1 MQRLVCDREVWR
13 WLLRGVEEFTDE
25 RLEEL
30 AVFGSKK
37 GPEVMAEVLLA
48 FARTFEP
55 VGDRDGCYLVTVSAE
70 GWGPPGTIKCAIQPF
85 WHFQTLLDRGDGTGR
100 YINLKWLNKVA
111 EALGVKYKIVV
122 VDMAPCEQKTEYR
135 CRALGSVS
143 SCSFLNQILVRVGEQ
158 AEGMD
163 CLKMCAWN
171 DKQNAKAEELFFSL
185 MKVTKQWRIGRIFG
199 GTSFV
204 KLFADLPTDSAAAGQ
219 IDHISLDEKSK
230 SSSLDV
236 IKRIWEISKHVDLKQ
251 ATVSGG
257 RGADPEAGWQAVVDY
272 FQGSN

>member
-70 GWGPPGTIKCAIQPF
+70 GWGPPGTIKCAILPF
-85 WHFQTLLDRGDGTGR
+85 WGDLGRGR
-100 YINLKWLNKVA
+100 YNLKCLNKVS
-111 EALGVKYKIVV
+111 EALGAKYKIVA
-122 VDMAPCEQKTEYR
+122 VDMATCEQKTEYR
-135 CRALGSVS
+135 CMDLGCRALGPNF
-143 SCSFLNQILVRVGEQ
+143 SCSFLNQILARVGEQ

-171 DKQNAKAEELFFSL
+171 DEQNVKAEKLFFSL

>member
-1 MQRLVCDREVWR
+1 MTVDATTSEWVTSSSRTVTCI
-13 WLLRGVEEFTDE
+13 
-25 RLEEL
+25 
-30 AVFGSKK
+30 SSPKK

-70 GWGPPGTIKCAIQPF
+70 GWGPPGTIKCAILPF
-85 WHFQTLLDRGDGTGR
+85 WGDLGRGR
-100 YINLKWLNKVA
+100 YNLKCLNKVS
-111 EALGVKYKIVV
+111 EALGAKYKIVA
-122 VDMAPCEQKTEYR
+122 VDMATCEQKTEYR
-135 CRALGSVS
+135 CMDLGCRALGPNFSE
-143 SCSFLNQILVRVGEQ
+143 LNQILARVGEQ
-158 AEGMD
+158 AERMD
-163 CLKMCAWN
+163 CLNMCAWN
-171 DKQNAKAEELFFSL
+171 DEQNAKAEKLFFSL
-185 MKVTKQWRIGRIFG
+185 MKVTKQWRIEQIFG

>member
-1 MQRLVCDREVWR
+1 M
-13 WLLRGVEEFTDE
+13 T
-25 RLEEL
+25 
-30 AVFGSKK
+30 
-37 GPEVMAEVLLA
+37 
-48 FARTFEP
+48 
-55 VGDRDGCYLVTVSAE
+55 
-70 GWGPPGTIKCAIQPF
+70 
-85 WHFQTLLDRGDGTGR
+85 
-100 YINLKWLNKVA
+100 NLKWLNKVA
-111 EALGVKYKIVV
+111 EALGAKYKIVAV
-122 VDMAPCEQKTEYR
+122 EMSPCEQKTEHRWSPR
-135 CRALGSVS
+135 CRVS
-143 SCSFLNQILVRVGEQ
+143 YFSCSFLNQILARVGEQ
-158 AEGMD
+158 AERMD
-163 CLKMCAWN
+163 CLNMCAWN
-171 DKQNAKAEELFFSL
+171 DEQNAKAEKLFFSL